1 MYENGRWVSA
11 FFGPSNEMKW
21 LSWVCHGGEHD
32 IWIEREE
39 IEEEEQHHFLWI
51 IYPPWPWCGAC
62 VCVAIVAFPHK
73 NWEEEIKFLA

>member
-51 IYPPWPWCGAC
+51 IYPPSAVDGVVR
-62 VCVAIVAFPHK
+62 VCAWLSLLFRTKIGK
-73 NWEEEIKFLA
+73 KR